1 MKIRHIATRFAMIL
15 AIAAML
21 PLVAYGVWSLFT
33 LQRGTRDS
41 VVTGNLNVA
50 TRAAEEIRRYIVG
63 ERRDPQGACRRPAE
77 HRPPAVAAGSHPQ
90 ELRRCSSANSVS

>member
-1 MKIRHIATRFAMIL
+1 MRIRHIATRFAIIL

-21 PLVAYGVWSLFT
+21 PLVAYGVWSLLT

-63 ERRDPQGACRRPAE
+63 DAEILKAALVTRGGAI
-77 HRPPAVAAGSHPQ
+77 VHPQ
-90 ELRRCSSANSVS
+90 FAPKPAATV